1 MIRNQKIRYGK
12 KFKILRKII
21 KYFLSL
27 LYPIIIKIYPL
38 PKVLSIEETIKKI
51 IDERLSL
58 ARFGDGEFLYI
69 IDKLSLPFQDY
80 NYKLANSLKTLLKID
95 DTRILVGLPI
105 GYYSLKELNRESQLT
120 WRSQIVWIYPRL
132 RKYLNLNK
140 IYANASISRLYIEYE
155 DIKLSR
161 NYFEM
166 IKGIWQGKDIIIVE
180 GEKSRLGV
188 GNDLFENAKT
198 VKRILAPA
206 VNAYEKF
213 TELIDRV
220 STEARDKLILL
231 ALGPTAKPL
240 AYELTKLGFQVVDI
254 GNLDIEYEWY
264 LRGAKEKIKIPGKYT
279 SEAPGGRTV
288 EEIED
293 ESYSQQIIARII

>member
-161 NYFEM
+161 NYIEM

-213 TELIDRV
+213 TALIDRV

-240 AYELTKLGFQVVDI
+240 AYELTKLGFQAVDI

>member
-1 MIRNQKIRYGK
+1 MIRNQKIRFGK
-12 KFKILRKII
+12 KFKLLRKII

-38 PKVLSIEETIKKI
+38 PKVLSIEETIRKI

-220 STEARDKLILL
+220 STETRDKLILL

-240 AYELTKLGFQVVDI
+240 AYELTELGFQAVDI

-279 SEAPGGRTV
+279 SEAPGGRIV